1 MKTLKA
7 WMALGLIVTAPVS
20 GTVLASEVE
29 VNADLDVDVSVV
41 DAEATAEDAINV
53 IELPEMSSSIAVEA
67 AAEGLA
73 KANAAIAAGNADSEE
88 AQAELRAAGK
98 LKAEEIAALVA
109 DAMARSEAAIANADA
124 AALSAQENAAAAREA
139 AEEALKNALSGAD
152 YEGSM
157 ADVQAIIDNLP
168 QDVKDRLPLDL
179 EGLFEG
185 ILDLDPAAAAD
196 VAVEG

>member
-7 WMALGLIVTAPVS
+7 WMALGLIAAAPIS
-20 GTVLASEVE
+20 GTALANDVD

-41 DAEATAEDAINV
+41 DAEATAADAINL
-53 IELPEMSSSIAVEA
+53 IELPEAASSIAADA
-67 AAEGLA
+67 AAAGLETA
-73 KANAAIAAGNADSEE
+73 QAAIAASADGEE
-88 AQAELRAAGK
+88 AQAEVRAAGK
-98 LKAEEIAALVA
+98 LKAEEVAALIA
-109 DAMARSEAAIANADA
+109 DAMAQSEAAIAEANA

-168 QDVKDRLPLDL
+168 QDVKDRLPV
-179 EGLFEG
+179 
-185 ILDLDPAAAAD
+185 DLDSLLERVMDFDPSAAAD
-196 VAVEG
+196 VGVEG

>member
-1 MKTLKA
+1 
-7 WMALGLIVTAPVS
+7 MALGLMVTAPI
-20 GTVLASEVE
+20 GGNALANEVG

-53 IELPEMSSSIAVEA
+53 IELPEMSSSFAAEA

-73 KANAAIAAGNADSEE
+73 QANAAIAAGNADAEA
-88 AQAELRAAGK
+88 AQAEIRAAGK

-109 DAMARSEAAIANADA
+109 DAMARSEAAIANANA

-152 YEGSM
+152 YAGSM
-157 ADVQAIIDNLP
+157 ADVREIIDNLP
-168 QDVKDRLPLDL
+168 EDVKDRLPVDL
-179 EGLFEG
+179 EELFEG
-185 ILDLDPAAAAD
+185 ILDLDPAAAVDAATD
-196 VAVEG
+196 G

>member
-7 WMALGLIVTAPVS
+7 WMVLGLIATGPLS
-20 GTVLASEVE
+20 GTALANDTE
-29 VNADLDVDVSVV
+29 VNADLDIDVSVV
-41 DAEATAEDAINV
+41 DADATAADAINV
-53 IELPEMSSSIAVEA
+53 IELPEAANNMAAEA
-67 AAEGLA
+67 AAEGLVR
-73 KANAAIAAGNADSEE
+73 ANTAIAAHEGDAEE
-88 AQAELRAAGK
+88 ARAELRAAGK

-109 DAMARSEAAIANADA
+109 DAMARSEAAIADANA

-139 AEEALKNALSGAD
+139 AEEALKNALSGAG

-168 QDVKDRLPLDL
+168 EDVKDRLPVDL
-179 EGLFEG
+179 ED
-185 ILDLDPAAAAD
+185 ILERVMDMDPTAE